1 VNRSAVS
8 FAAISAAEADIE
20 RVAAEIRRRME
31 EVDRDIEPIV
41 SGLPATDSD
50 RVSAARR
57 RRDAAVADLFAVLEQ
72 LGTALGAARDAGLPS
87 AYVRP
92 GWS

>member
-1 VNRSAVS
+1 VS
-8 FAAISAAEADIE
+8 FAAISAAVADIE
-20 RVAAEIRRRME
+20 QVAQEVRQRMDEI
-31 EVDRDIEPIV
+31 DRDVDPV
-41 SGLPATDSD
+41 VASLPATDSS
-50 RVSAARR
+50 RVRAARR
-57 RRDAAVADLFAVLEQ
+57 RRDAAIADLFNVLEQ

>member
-1 VNRSAVS
+1 MVS
-8 FAAISAAEADIE
+8 FAAISAAGAEIE
-20 RVAAEIRRRME
+20 RVAEEIRLRMD
-31 EVDRDIEPIV
+31 EVDRDIEPLV
-41 SGLPATDSD
+41 AGLPAIESD
-50 RVSAARR
+50 RVRAARG